1 MQRDEPAIL
10 GTDFGAETT
19 AGPVR
24 RTGQGDLDEAELV
37 RRARQDDALAFEE
50 IMRRNNRRLFRVAY
64 GILKDD
70 AEAEDAVQE
79 SYVRA
84 YSGLGEFQGKA
95 SLSTWL
101 AKIAVNES
109 LGRLRKRRPQ
119 VPLAELKGNAAPED
133 DMPEDIA
140 ARLRNNPEAAA
151 ARGEIRLLLERA
163 IEALPQSYRAVFVL
177 RGLEEFSIDE
187 TASFLGIP
195 RNTVKSRHHRAT
207 SLLRQVLEQE
217 MDSALSE
224 TFPFA
229 GARCDRIVA
238 LVLQRVGMKPPD

>member
-1 MQRDEPAIL
+1 MQNDEPAVL
-10 GTDFGAETT
+10 GAGAVRKGGQSELGETELIRR
-19 AGPVR
+19 VR
-24 RTGQGDLDEAELV
+24 QAD
-37 RRARQDDALAFEE
+37 ARAFEE

-84 YSGLGEFQGKA
+84 YSGLGDFQGKA
-95 SLSTWL
+95 GLSTWL
-101 AKIAVNES
+101 VKIAVNES

-119 VPLAELKGNAAPED
+119 VALSELAGDTASKGGLADGMA
-133 DMPEDIA
+133 EDIA
-140 ARLRNNPEAAA
+140 ARLRNDPEAAA
-151 ARGEIRLLLERA
+151 ARGEIRRLLERA
-163 IEALPQSYRAVFVL
+163 IEALPQAYRAVFVL

-195 RNTVKSRHHRAT
+195 RNTVKSRHHRAM
-207 SLLRQVLEQE
+207 SLLRRVLEKE
-217 MDSALSE
+217 MENALSE

-229 GARCDRIVA
+229 GARCDRTVA
-238 LVLQRVGMKPPD
+238 MVLQRVGLKPPD